1 VSKLYGVSKSSLQR
15 WAKQSPTYRKQRSK
29 HTLKNEIKQCIL
41 NQIRINPFT
50 KIEELA
56 SIISSKCN
64 LKRSRR
70 TVNRYVKAQGLTY
83 KSAFR
88 MVNAVHPNEKV
99 KQFCKNYIT
108 ACDEDCLI
116 SIDETGFYLGDHK
129 KKGWVAKGKR
139 LAIKSDKNLRRT
151 KFTLILAVSSKGL
164 VGFEILDHNCK
175 KADFLKFVQNL
186 HIPCKSTIIMDNIA
200 FHHSK
205 EIVHAL
211 TLKGA
216 SFLYSLSYS
225 PKLNP
230 VENVFGM
237 LKPRYREKCPP
248 EFNKLFDYKL
258 LFKNTLIKHLDNQP
272 LDKFFTHVRKIAVQT
287 LADIEANP
295 IGFIFN
301 GYDL

>member
-88 MVNAVHPNEKV
+88 MVNAVHQNEKV
-99 KQFCKNYIT
+99 QQFCIT

-129 KKGWVAKGKR
+129 KRGWVAKGKR

-164 VGFEILDHNCK
+164 VGFEILD
-175 KADFLKFVQNL
+175 FLKFVQNL
-186 HIPCKSTIIMDNIA
+186 NIPHKSTIIMDNIA

-237 LKPRYREKCPP
+237 LKPRYREKMS
-248 EFNKLFDYKL
+248 
-258 LFKNTLIKHLDNQP
+258 T
-272 LDKFFTHVRKIAVQT
+272 
-287 LADIEANP
+287 
-295 IGFIFN
+295 
-301 GYDL
+301 